1 MDDFKTLKDYQLHV
15 RDRMEAA
22 RGEAD
27 QENIVFLGFV
37 SGGRNLLIDGRDVID
52 VHQLSVLEPIPSSKP
67 WVSGAANIKGSVC
80 AVTDFSILL
89 GGEVTKKGK
98 FMVLSNEII
107 PGAAILIDSI
117 SGIFNEKD
125 LGQATPLDDR
135 NLPEWIIGM
144 HHLSATNF
152 FLVDAVKLA
161 NDSRFSKLQ
170 SGESQ

>member
-1 MDDFKTLKDYQLHV
+1 MDDFKTLRDYQVHV
-15 RDRMEAA
+15 RERMEAA

-27 QENIVFLGFV
+27 MEHVVFLGFV
-37 SGGRNLLIDGRDVID
+37 SGGRNFLIDGRDVID
-52 VHQLSVLEPIPSSKP
+52 VHQLSTLEPIPGSKP
-67 WVSGAANIKGSVC
+67 WVAGAANIKGSVC
-80 AVTDFSILL
+80 AVTDFSLLL
-89 GGEVTKKGK
+89 GGAATKKGK

-117 SGIFNEKD
+117 SGIFDEKD
-125 LGQATPLDDR
+125 IGELGSSAGAD
-135 NLPEWIIGM
+135 LPEWVIGT
-144 HHLSATNF
+144 HHVGTQF